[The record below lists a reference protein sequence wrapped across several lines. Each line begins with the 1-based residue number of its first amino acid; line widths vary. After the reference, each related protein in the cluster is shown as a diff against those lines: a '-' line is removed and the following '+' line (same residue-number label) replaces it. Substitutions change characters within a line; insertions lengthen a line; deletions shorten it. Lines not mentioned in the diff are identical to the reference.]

1 MKHPHLVIGLGVV
14 LLSAMPVFAKPAYVP
29 STVNLRTAPNT
40 KSEIVA
46 KIPGGS
52 LVETKDCSEG
62 WCEITWQ
69 DKTGFAIQSA
79 LDTSG
84 RVPRQAAQ
92 MRASAPNAGYVPSAR
107 YLADDAPVYYG
118 PPPPRVYYYGP
129 YYRPYWGSRRDWW

>member
-1 MKHPHLVIGLGVV
+1 MKHPHLLIGLG
-14 LLSAMPVFAKPAYVP
+14 LLSLSAMPVFAKPAYVP

-69 DKTGFAIQSA
+69 DKTGFAIAVAFHARAHQRLMLAMFRAPVTWPMTGQSITRRRRRVSIISA
-79 LDTSG
+79 LTIG
-84 RVPRQAAQ
+84 LTG
-92 MRASAPNAGYVPSAR
+92 AGVGIGGDP
-107 YLADDAPVYYG
+107 
-118 PPPPRVYYYGP
+118 
-129 YYRPYWGSRRDWW
+129 